1 MAIIGR
7 KNEQL
12 ILQDCLE
19 SNKSE
24 FVVIYGR
31 RRVGK
36 TFLVKE
42 FFDNRFSFYATGV
55 DNVKLSEELEYFND
69 SLMEYGSKETD
80 CPKSW
85 REAFNRLKHL
95 LMNDTILRDPITN
108 KRIIFL
114 DELPWMDTPRS
125 NFRSAL
131 DYFWNSWASA
141 QKDIIMI
148 VCGSAT
154 SWIIS
159 NILSDKGGLY
169 NRITRQIHLIPFTLG
184 ECKKFFDAN
193 NIIISKDDIITSYM
207 VFGGIPY
214 YLDLFSRR
222 LSLTQNIDALIFNEN
237 GQLHYE
243 YNRLFKSLFKNAE
256 KHYAII
262 NSLAK
267 KRGGLTRT
275 EIIKATKIG
284 DGKHLTETLE
294 ELEQCGFIRKYKN
307 FVKDKTNAYFQ
318 IIDPFTLFCHTFLL
332 NEKINSWIKYIRT
345 PAYNSWSGLAFEIVC
360 LLHTAQIKHALGIS
374 GVDSFEY
381 AWRSEKSSPGAQI
394 DLVIDRMD
402 NVINLCEAKHSNQK
416 YSLDAKV
423 ADNLSNKLNAFQN
436 ETKSKKALHLTMI
449 CSNGLSYNNYSSIV
463 TNEITGEDLFS

>member
-222 LSLTQNIDALIFNEN
+222 LSLTQNIDALIFDEN

-243 YNRLFKSLFKNAE
+243 
-256 KHYAII
+256 
-262 NSLAK
+262 
-267 KRGGLTRT
+267 
-275 EIIKATKIG
+275 
-284 DGKHLTETLE
+284 
-294 ELEQCGFIRKYKN
+294 
-307 FVKDKTNAYFQ
+307 
-318 IIDPFTLFCHTFLL
+318 
-332 NEKINSWIKYIRT
+332 
-345 PAYNSWSGLAFEIVC
+345 
-360 LLHTAQIKHALGIS
+360 
-374 GVDSFEY
+374 
-381 AWRSEKSSPGAQI
+381 
-394 DLVIDRMD
+394 
-402 NVINLCEAKHSNQK
+402 
-416 YSLDAKV
+416 
-423 ADNLSNKLNAFQN
+423 
-436 ETKSKKALHLTMI
+436 
-449 CSNGLSYNNYSSIV
+449 
-463 TNEITGEDLFS
+463 